1 MAKIFPFKATSAS
14 NDLLWSG
21 PDSFIIVYKRYLSL
35 KKIQLEKFRI
45 IFSLTD
51 NNTPSFSLNFRLSI
65 GKDIKLSVKKEMT
78 IGDIK
83 NILYKKSEL
92 QNLEIQIFL
101 FAGGLLKD
109 EKIIKD
115 IKFNNNDVILVVV
128 QPKKQG
134 TI

>member
-1 MAKIFPFKATSAS
+1 MKEDVIHY
-14 NDLLWSG
+14 LVY
-21 PDSFIIVYKRYLSL
+21 IVYKRYMSL

-51 NNTPSFSLNFRLSI
+51 NNNTPSFSLNFRLSI
-65 GKDIKLSVKKEMT
+65 GKDIKLSVRKEMT

-128 QPKKQG
+128 QPKKQR

>member
-1 MAKIFPFKATSAS
+1 M
-14 NDLLWSG
+14 
-21 PDSFIIVYKRYLSL
+21 SL

-51 NNTPSFSLNFRLSI
+51 NNNTPSFSLNFRLSI
-65 GKDIKLSVKKEMT
+65 GKDIKLSVRKEMT
-78 IGDIK
+78 IGNIK

>member
-1 MAKIFPFKATSAS
+1 
-14 NDLLWSG
+14 
-21 PDSFIIVYKRYLSL
+21 
-35 KKIQLEKFRI
+35 
-45 IFSLTD
+45 
-51 NNTPSFSLNFRLSI
+51 
-65 GKDIKLSVKKEMT
+65 MT

-109 EKIIKD
+109 EKIIKE

-128 QPKKQG
+128 QPKKKELYNANKIF
-134 TI
+134 TYSFYIYFRFNIIIFII